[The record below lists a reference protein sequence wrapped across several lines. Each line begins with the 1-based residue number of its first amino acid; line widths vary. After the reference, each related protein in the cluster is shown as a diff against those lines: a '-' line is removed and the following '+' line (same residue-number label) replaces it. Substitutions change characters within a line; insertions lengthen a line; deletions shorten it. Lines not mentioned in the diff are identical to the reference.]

1 MPVKPGI
8 YAASMSVF
16 NENLSLDIDST
27 IRHSEKL
34 IAAGC
39 HGVAIF
45 GSTGQGQ
52 LISLSEKKKLI
63 ERLKNN
69 QLKDHFL
76 IGTGSN
82 SLSEN
87 IGIMKHS
94 INQGMNRFLLMP
106 PAYYKYGDEEVYSFF
121 SNIIKHI
128 NEGEIILYNF
138 EKLSGYKFSI
148 EIIKKL
154 VKKFP
159 KQIVGIKDS
168 TYNLYEKIKI
178 PNFLIFPGS
187 ETKLLKGLEIG
198 CSGIISAIC
207 NVTATL
213 ARKVYDDYKNNKE
226 QNFNKKLCNV
236 RTVFDS
242 YNLISAL
249 HSFSSTENEKFK
261 KVLPPLRLLNKIQHN
276 ELMDKLKVL
285 EFSPD
290 RNKAA

>member
-154 VKKFP
+154 VKNFP

-226 QNFNKKLCNV
+226 QNFNKKLCDV